1 MGSPRVTIGANNS
14 AFSKAMNE
22 MSRQLKMVK
31 SDFSVVEAEAKL
43 MGDETQVLNAK
54 QQSLTE
60 TMKIQSNMIEIQDA
74 KVKTIIQQL
83 KKQEQEQT
91 SLENKINETNEAYKK
106 SVQET
111 GKESEASKKLHDEL
125 IKLKEEYAK
134 NEKSI
139 ETSNKALDNAKIK
152 QNNLQKELI
161 KTKSE
166 LKNVEEEL
174 KKTENSLV
182 KVGEEAGKLDISGVI
197 NDILSKDNKFDISS
211 VIGQFSEF
219 KGAISEGG
227 ASIGSFITSIGSLGS
242 SFGPVGIGI
251 AGVVA
256 GFKALSGVGSWINE
270 LSEASN
276 TLKTKTGETGAA
288 FKDLQNI
295 MNNIYSNNFGE
306 SYEEIAS
313 TLSDVKNM
321 TNLSGQEL
329 QNVTQ
334 YAYLLRD
341 SFDVDINESVR
352 ASRILMKSF
361 GIDAEQSF
369 NLMTQGIQNGLD
381 FSGEMI
387 DTINEYAPQFSKAGL
402 SAQDMFNMLKN
413 GSDAGAW
420 NLDKVGDAVKELGVR
435 LVDGSDTTKQGLEQ
449 LGLSSDEIRAKIIA
463 GGDSARE
470 ATLSIFEGLSNCENK
485 VVQNNAG
492 LNLFGTM
499 WEDLD
504 ASTVQALGNINGN
517 IDITKDSIN
526 QLMETKYSTFS
537 DGLEGV
543 GRSIKGAFAPLGEAC
558 IPILESITDVL
569 RNTVT
574 PAFQSFSSFL
584 TNNMGNIKDVFSIVF
599 GAMKLSISLILSPT
613 TLAIKAVT
621 GLRNTISNFGGV
633 SNIFSSALNG
643 IKSAASKVFNVGSWS
658 QLGSYVIQGLRNGIS
673 NGVSSIIAKVKNIAA
688 SISKTFRSIMRI
700 HSPSKVMEENGVYV
714 AEGVSSGIQKGT
726 DDVKKATEKMAEEI
740 ENNIS
745 VNTDKFNKFCDGVV
759 NAIKARY
766 EKEEEIQLESLEKQ
780 LTKEEDA
787 SDERLAIYE
796 KEYNEKVKLFEQE
809 TDEKTSALQAQID
822 AIEAEQEAEDKA
834 KETREYNEKIAGLK
848 EKLALAETEEEKEE
862 IRKDINEAKLDREE
876 KLKKE
881 ERQRQKEELKEQINK
896 VKEEATA
903 QKEAL
908 KESYETQKEEE
919 KNQIELTKENN
930 KAQQEEVKNHY
941 AELLSQDN
949 LNAEARKLIQSENQ
963 EEILALL
970 ESYNPKWQDSGQS
983 LADSLLNGLN
993 SEKQSIQDAISEA
1006 VTLDELI
1013 PEQQSKLAELKA
1025 QIEAM
1030 NEAESSSSSGGGG
1043 DSGGAGGGED
1053 SFDDMGLGGGG
1064 EDSLSDL
1071 GITEDNLGIEALAE
1085 EEQQSEG
1092 FVQKFKDFISQKKEE
1107 IHQGASTFFTIT
1119 IPGLW
1124 TSFTSWIQSIPSS
1137 IGTFLSTKWNELTTW
1152 ASTSINGL
1160 LTNIHTWVSDLPFKA
1175 GQLVGTILQTF
1186 YEWGTNAKNFFTTTI
1201 PDMVN
1206 SIGQWFSELPGK
1218 VKTWFDN
1225 TINDIKTWG
1234 SNTVSYLSTEIPNL
1248 ISSVGQWF
1256 AELPS
1261 KISSGLSSAWN
1272 NLKEWCT
1279 NMVSSGKEGA
1289 NNTIS
1294 GIIETFSSLPSK
1306 MIDVGKNIV
1315 SGLKNGIMNAW
1326 SDLKSSIGS
1335 MCSDFIDGVKSKF
1348 EIHSPSR
1355 VMRDEV
1361 GVFIA
1366 EGIGEGFSGGMISVN
1381 KDASKTLDTTISSLR
1396 SSADIADIYN
1406 KSRIQ
1411 FNVENGEGAKSNN
1424 NSSSSN
1430 NVGGITQYIT
1440 FKSDDISAK
1449 ENAKRIKKA
1458 TRELL
1463 LEI

>member
-60 TMKIQSNMIEIQDA
+60 TMKIQSNMIEIQDT

-83 KKQEQEQT
+83 KKQEQEQS

-125 IKLKEEYAK
+125 VKLKEEYAK

-161 KTKSE
+161 KSKQE
-166 LKNVEEEL
+166 LKNVEEQ
-174 KKTENSLV
+174 
-182 KVGEEAGKLDISGVI
+182 
-197 NDILSKDNKFDISS
+197 LSKVPKALDNLPDKKNLSILD
-211 VIGQFSEF
+211 VIKELTEKSKGNGLGGIVEQFSAF

-227 ASIGSFITSIGSLGS
+227 ASIGSFVTSIGTLGA

-276 TLKTKTGETGAA
+276 TLKTKTGETGTA

-313 TLSDVKNM
+313 TLSDIKNM

-584 TNNMGNIKDVFSIVF
+584 TNNIGNIKDVFSIVF
-599 GAMKLSISLILSPT
+599 GAIKISVSAILSPI

-714 AEGVSSGIQKGT
+714 SEGVSIGIQKGT

-745 VNTDKFNKFCDGVV
+745 VNTDKFQRFCDGVV

-766 EKEEEIQLESLEKQ
+766 EKEEDIQLKSLEKQ
-780 LTKEEDA
+780 LTEEENA

-809 TDEKTSALQAQID
+809 TDEKTTALQAQID

-862 IRKDINEAKLDREE
+862 IRKDIASAKLDREE

-896 VKEEATA
+896 VKEEAST

-908 KESYETQKEEE
+908 KESYELQKEEE
-919 KNQIELTKENN
+919 KKSIELTKENN

-1030 NEAESSSSSGGGG
+1030 NEAESSSSSAGGG
-1043 DSGGAGGGED
+1043 DSGGSGGGED

-1071 GITEDNLGIEALAE
+1071 GMTEDNLGIEALAE

-1256 AELPS
+1256 SELPS

-1289 NNTIS
+1289 SNTIS

-1381 KDASKTLDTTISSLR
+1381 KDASKTLDTTINSLR

-1424 NSSSSN
+1424 NSTSSSKS
-1430 NVGGITQYIT
+1430 GDFIQYIT

-1449 ENAKRIKKA
+1449 ENAKRMKKA
-1458 TRELL
+1458 ARELL